1 MVSRVHAREGQS
13 ASKVA
18 EKQIKENNKKYKI
31 KKFYG
36 DSALETNNMFD
47 ILQSAEIKAAIKIRK
62 NAAPEKYKRI

>member
-1 MVSRVHAREGQS
+1 M
-13 ASKVA
+13 A